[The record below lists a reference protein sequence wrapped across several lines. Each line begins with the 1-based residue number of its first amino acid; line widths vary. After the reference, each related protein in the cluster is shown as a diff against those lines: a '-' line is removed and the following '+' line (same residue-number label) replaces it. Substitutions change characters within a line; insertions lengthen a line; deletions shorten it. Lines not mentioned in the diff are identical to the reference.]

1 MNEDASI
8 KLHPFLGRSK
18 NLIEFF
24 FIIGYDEKILL
35 ENYHEIQ
42 KKEENLKLS
51 VISSVSSDSSFNNI
65 DFNDIIK
72 KIYPDKPSIIK
83 VIKPEL
89 KQKTTSIIFS
99 SCFNS
104 NKGDHKKIFYSCY
117 AFTFYEILKEYYI
130 PKAFLILSEYPY
142 FTTFHNICLNLY
154 ENLIEKKEKTNN
166 IIKNIQYIQDN
177 IPIEILIYCLVNYT
191 PSPINSNIEFNL
203 LADDKPIIIPKLTAY
218 PYIDFDLFKIIN
230 EISINELIKIY
241 ILVLLELPLVFF
253 SKNIEKLNL
262 FMFALYILNYPLT
275 NSFYFYHIFSISEK
289 EIKNVLEHPLD
300 MLRGVNK
307 DYDKNINYSGFGDL
321 KFVVDM
327 NNKKLVFKDK
337 NANDI
342 KILLDYIDNILNDN
356 KVKSFFLS
364 YFLSFL
370 KNKLN
375 KIKKKV
381 KDVSNSYFYIDD
393 NVSQINKEIQEAFY
407 DFIINILVVLYK
419 DYEVNDTFSSIIK
432 KKNNINNEYS
442 EEEKIFIK
450 YMKYSD
456 KYGRYFDDFI
466 LNNDT
471 FDEFK
476 VSLFFCDEFIH
487 MKRVFFINKKS
498 NNINYFNIIKKIY
511 CSELTVEKINY
522 ENVIKNE
529 LSDLKKILVD
539 NKKNVKKRELFY
551 LDKNVINTFIFYK
564 KNKQKFKSFKE
575 REKIQINIKT
585 IDKTTIQLNFM
596 RNFSENQYINISL
609 IYIFSVVFPLLSF
622 NTAQSFLSNILNSL
636 KINTFQRNYIYIIL
650 KAINQYYLLNQKN
663 KYFSELNLNNVNNY
677 CLLIKNCIIKNSI
690 IPNKEIL
697 LLLNKF
703 LLAKNNNINPN
714 EENNNHINENGENN
728 FVFQYNKEENL
739 ENNINYNITIKNEIL
754 ILFNY
759 LGKNEEYQLIRCD
772 SNLCLN
778 SYSLY
783 DGYFSNN
790 NLNINNLN
798 IKNILELIINNIYY
812 LKQNKEMIL
821 VLIKVVN
828 ALKKFE
834 FDLNEFNKKNNNL
847 NNDDLNK

>member
-1 MNEDASI
+1 MNEEALI

-35 ENYHEIQ
+35 ENYHNIQ

-51 VISSVSSDSSFNNI
+51 VISSVSSDSSFNNF
-65 DFNDIIK
+65 DFNEIIK

-154 ENLIEKKEKTNN
+154 ENLIEKKEKNN
-166 IIKNIQYIQDN
+166 NKIKNIQYIQDN

-191 PSPINSNIEFNL
+191 PSPINNIIAFNL
-203 LADDKPIIIPKLTAY
+203 LADDKSKIIPKLTAY

-230 EISINELIKIY
+230 ELSINELIKVY
-241 ILVLLELPLVFF
+241 ILLLLEQPLVFF

-275 NSFYFYHIFSISEK
+275 NSIYLYHIFSISEK
-289 EIKNVLEHPLD
+289 EIKNGFKHSSAT
-300 MLRGVNK
+300 LRGVNI
-307 DYDKNINYSGFGDL
+307 DYNRNLDCSGFDDL
-321 KFVVDM
+321 NFVVDM
-327 NNKKLVFKDK
+327 NNKKLIFKNK
-337 NANDI
+337 NSNEI
-342 KILLDYIDNILNDN
+342 KKLLDYIENILNEN
-356 KVKSFFLS
+356 KVKSFFLL

-375 KIKKKV
+375 IIKKKV
-381 KDVSNSYFYIDD
+381 KNDSNSYFYIDD
-393 NVSQINKEIQEAFY
+393 NVSKINNEIQEAFY

-419 DYEVNDTFSSIIK
+419 NYEINDTFSSIVK
-432 KKNNINNEYS
+432 KKDDIKDEYS

-450 YMKYSD
+450 YMKFSD
-456 KYGRYFDDFI
+456 KYAIYFSNFI
-466 LNNDT
+466 LHNDA
-471 FDEFK
+471 FDEFR

-487 MKRVFFINKKS
+487 MKRVFFINKLS

-511 CSELTVEKINY
+511 YSESVIETIDYK
-522 ENVIKNE
+522 NVIQKE
-529 LSDLKKILVD
+529 LSDLHKIFPD

-551 LDKNVINTFIFYK
+551 LDKNIINTFIFYK
-564 KNKQKFKSFKE
+564 KNKKKFKSFKE

-585 IDKTTIQLNFM
+585 IDKTTIQLHFI
-596 RNFSENQYINISL
+596 RNYSEKQYINISL

-622 NTAQSFLSNILNSL
+622 KTAQSFLSNILNSL

-650 KAINQYYLLNQKN
+650 KSINQYYILNQEN
-663 KYFSELNLNNVNNY
+663 KYFSELNLNNIHNY
-677 CLLIKNCIIKNSI
+677 CLLIKNFIIKYSI
-690 IPNKEIL
+690 IPYKEIL

-703 LLAKNNNINPN
+703 LFAEKNNINPN
-714 EENNNHINENGENN
+714 ENNNNHINENGENN
-728 FVFQYNKEENL
+728 FVFLYNKEENL
-739 ENNINYNITIKNEIL
+739 ENNINYNITIKNEKL

-759 LGKNEEYQLIRCD
+759 LGKNGEYQLIKCD
-772 SNLCLN
+772 NNLCLN

-790 NLNINNLN
+790 NFN
-798 IKNILELIINNIYY
+798 IKNMGINNILELIINNIYY
-812 LKQNKEMIL
+812 LKKDKEMISI
-821 VLIKVVN
+821 LIKVIN
-828 ALKKFE
+828 ALKQFE

-847 NNDDLNK
+847 NNDLNK